1 MHASINGKE
10 ILKGINLTVNPGEIH
25 ALMGQNGA
33 GKSTTISIMCGQL
46 KADSGSDRFQAYI
59 FMKMILDIIHCFDAV
74 DGIYMAAPQVAHTG
88 GVIYDTLTVQAAKT
102 GLCVRLIKLPYII
115 IAESIA
121 FYLFHAFFDTET

>member
-1 MHASINGKE
+1 M
-10 ILKGINLTVNPGEIH
+10 LKHTTGDLYFFLHHIVRETHSHGPGEQPAEI
-25 ALMGQNGA
+25 
-33 GKSTTISIMCGQL
+33 CFL
-46 KADSGSDRFQAYI
+46 KADCISDRFQAYI
-59 FMKMILDIIHCFDAV
+59 FMKMILDIIHCFDAM